1 MGDDREVFV
10 SAEGYRMAAREFDAP
25 RKTVEDAVPKWE
37 NSLAELGTPWGDDE
51 MGQQFAKYYL
61 KGQADTAEGLRD
73 VMDGFT
79 SIIRDLHLM
88 AYNYETAEELN
99 SH

>member
-1 MGDDREVFV
+1 MGDVFV

-37 NSLAELGTPWGDDE
+37 RDLAALGAPWGDDE
-51 MGQQFAKYYL
+51 MGQQFSKFYV
-61 KGQADTAEGLRD
+61 KGQAETAEGLHD

-79 SIIRDLHLM
+79 SIIFDLNLM
-88 AYNYETAEELN
+88 AYNYETAEWSN
-99 SH
+99 SS